1 MKWLKLNRVSPPV
14 VRHVVPAPV
23 APSLAVPAEYRSLY
37 QYLEKRYADTVVLTF
52 GQIEDLLG
60 SALPDL
66 ARLRPDWWSNVSAD
80 SGPPT
85 QSHSWIR
92 AGRTATPNMLAR
104 IVTFERVP
112 A

>member
-1 MKWLKLNRVSPPV
+1 
-14 VRHVVPAPV
+14 
-23 APSLAVPAEYRSLY
+23 LAVPAEYRSLF

-52 GQIEDLLG
+52 DQIEDLLG

-66 ARLRPDWWSNVSAD
+66 ARLQQNWWANVRVD
-80 SGPPT
+80 NGPPAP
-85 QSHSWIR
+85 SHSWIR
-92 AGRTATPNMLAR
+92 AGRTATPNLLAR

>member
-1 MKWLKLNRVSPPV
+1 
-14 VRHVVPAPV
+14 VPAPEKE
-23 APSLAVPAEYRSLY
+23 SLAVPAEYRSLY

-66 ARLRPDWWSNVSAD
+66 ARLRPDWWSNVCVD
-80 SGPPT
+80 SGPPM
-85 QSHSWIR
+85 QSNSWIR
-92 AGRTATPNMLAR
+92 AGRIATPNLPAR